1 MASRRQSASHD
12 LLAGAYPNI
21 DFGAHRKRKG
31 GMDGAMIASL
41 RLFDKNVLP
50 KPKTWTSAP
59 IASAAD

>member
-12 LLAGAYPNI
+12 LLAGAYSNI

-31 GMDGAMIASL
+31 GMDGAIDGVMIASL

-50 KPKTWTSAP
+50 KPKT
-59 IASAAD
+59 